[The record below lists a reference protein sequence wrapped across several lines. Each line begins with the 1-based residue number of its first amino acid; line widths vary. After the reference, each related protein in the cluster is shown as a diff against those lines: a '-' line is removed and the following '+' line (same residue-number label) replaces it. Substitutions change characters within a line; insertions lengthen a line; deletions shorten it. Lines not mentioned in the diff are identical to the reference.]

1 MRCRLWFIL
10 ALALSIIVALTV
22 AEEAE
27 VATDGEVQ
35 PATPKPKAPPK
46 KRSTKEWSKTNFDA
60 VEKTWE
66 EGDDPELL
74 EHEFEITRR
83 IAEKKRAET
92 GQGIS
97 LNPIKDPVT
106 GEERLD
112 PEQMQKLM
120 SMTKN
125 DPMGLGMGGTG
136 GVMVFVELHPERS
149 KGTGWTK
156 REVDKLS
163 GRWVG
168 LLRSASLDGKVYNT
182 QQDDPNPKKPTL
194 LISVDKQWMAQD
206 VMKFVLQQRETAKV
220 RGARVPAAVC
230 RHLASP
236 VHRLPLLC
244 VARSR
249 TTPRSTPRQTSP
261 PRTSPKRTTTEPA
274 PPRAVFPP
282 VRRRFCAHPPCA
294 RRAAPPTPSLSY
306 TYHYTINFFVNG

>member
-35 PATPKPKAPPK
+35 PAKAPPK

-136 GVMVFVELHPERS
+136 GVMVFVELHPERT

-194 LISVDKQWMAQD
+194 LISVDKSWMAQD

-220 RGARVPAAVC
+220 RGARAD
-230 RHLASP
+230 RFS
-236 VHRLPLLC
+236 PLLAAILPHLSTAASLC
-244 VARSR
+244 AARSR

-261 PRTSPKRTTTEPA
+261 PLTSQKRTTTEPA
-274 PPRAVFPP
+274 PPRGLSPLAPSLL
-282 VRRRFCAHPPCA
+282 RSLSLCTAHC
-294 RRAAPPTPSLSY
+294 PTPSLSY